1 MEENIT
7 RINNSGKS
15 LKTQHNHLQD
25 GTKFLDGRQ
34 IKMKNF
40 SLGEMLF
47 ILHCNIKLYGNR
59 VQTGC
64 LDTS

>member
-34 IKMKNF
+34 IMMKNNNRGRSRF
-40 SLGEMLF
+40 FLGGVAP
-47 ILHCNIKLYGNR
+47 IKNDVTEG
-59 VQTGC
+59 
-64 LDTS
+64 